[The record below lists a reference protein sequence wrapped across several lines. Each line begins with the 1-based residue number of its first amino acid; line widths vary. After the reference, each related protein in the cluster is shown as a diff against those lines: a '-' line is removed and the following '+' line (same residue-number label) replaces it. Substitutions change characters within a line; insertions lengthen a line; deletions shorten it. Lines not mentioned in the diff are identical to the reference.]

1 MAVITFRGEKDLGEL
16 ADKLFTRLT
25 PRQREK
31 VEGELLKANP
41 QLQEMSALRSGSVLK
56 VPPLPELQAK
66 AKAKRASD
74 GPDDQLAALL
84 SSELA
89 NFGKYLTPRFSA
101 SQEALLKTDE
111 LLASAEFNRAIGKD
125 KVLRDLAKSIGA
137 ENTARKQELEKRQ
150 QAVVNALKQMR
161 TDL

>member
-41 QLQEMSALRSGSVLK
+41 QLQEMSALRSGSVL
-56 VPPLPELQAK
+56 PPLPELQ

>member
-1 MAVITFRGEKDLGEL
+1 MAIITFRGEKDLGEL

-56 VPPLPELQAK
+56 VPPLPELQ